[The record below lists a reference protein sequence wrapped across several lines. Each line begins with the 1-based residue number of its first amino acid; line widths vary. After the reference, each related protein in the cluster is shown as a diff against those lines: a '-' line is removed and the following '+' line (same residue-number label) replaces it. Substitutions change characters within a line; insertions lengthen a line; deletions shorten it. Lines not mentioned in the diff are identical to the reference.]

1 MKTPFFDWIQISF
14 EICMILF
21 IFFLFFTFVYW
32 ILKGTRRKFTTQ
44 EDKIAT
50 KADVK
55 ELDNAFNDLDND
67 YWSLEKR
74 VSYLEWSLLAQKEKD
89 DTLYLSDLTQVKRG
103 PGRPKKEEQ

>member
-21 IFFLFFTFVYW
+21 IFFLVFIAMYW
-32 ILKGTRRKFTTQ
+32 IMKRIRSKFNVQ
-44 EDKIAT
+44 EDRIAT

-74 VSYLEWSLLAQKEKD
+74 VSYLEWTLMAQKEKD
-89 DTLYLSDLTQVKRG
+89 ETMYLSDMTQAKRG
-103 PGRPKKEEQ
+103 PGRPKKQEE